1 MLGGW
6 GPGPKEGIGVLKLP
20 IDEQLLMAQKAIENL
35 QKLLVEAR
43 KVHSNAEYRA
53 LSEPVLLEIQ
63 QREQDIFDYLSKTPK
78 ELSLA

>member
-1 MLGGW
+1 M
-6 GPGPKEGIGVLKLP
+6 IRN
-20 IDEQLLMAQKAIENL
+20 DEQLVMAQKAIENL
-35 QKLLVEAR
+35 QKILVEAR

-63 QREQDIFDYLSKTPK
+63 QREQDIFDYLSKTLK

>member
-1 MLGGW
+1 M
-6 GPGPKEGIGVLKLP
+6 IRN
-20 IDEQLLMAQKAIENL
+20 DEQLMTAQKAVENL
-35 QKLLVEAR
+35 QKVLLEAR

-63 QREQDIFDYLSKTPK
+63 QREQDILDYLSKTPK

>member
-1 MLGGW
+1 M
-6 GPGPKEGIGVLKLP
+6 IRN
-20 IDEQLLMAQKAIENL
+20 DEQLMMAQKAIENL
-35 QKLLVEAR
+35 QKILVVAL

-63 QREQDIFDYLSKTPK
+63 QREQDIFDYLSNPHK

>member
-1 MLGGW
+1 M
-6 GPGPKEGIGVLKLP
+6 IRN
-20 IDEQLLMAQKAIENL
+20 DEQLMMAQKAIENL
-35 QKLLVEAR
+35 QKILVEAR

-63 QREQDIFDYLSKTPK
+63 QREQDIFDYLSKTLK

>member
-1 MLGGW
+1 M
-6 GPGPKEGIGVLKLP
+6 IRN
-20 IDEQLLMAQKAIENL
+20 DEQLVVAQKTIENL
-35 QKLLVEAR
+35 QKILVEAR

-63 QREQDIFDYLSKTPK
+63 QREQDIFDYLSKTPR

>member
-1 MLGGW
+1 M
-6 GPGPKEGIGVLKLP
+6 IRN
-20 IDEQLLMAQKAIENL
+20 DEQLMMAQKAIENL
-35 QKLLVEAR
+35 QKILVGAR

-63 QREQDIFDYLSKTPK
+63 QREQNIFDYLSKTPK

>member
-1 MLGGW
+1 M
-6 GPGPKEGIGVLKLP
+6 IRS
-20 IDEQLLMAQKAIENL
+20 DEQLLLAQKAIENL
-35 QKLLVEAR
+35 QKILVEAR

-63 QREQDIFDYLSKTPK
+63 QREQDIFDYLSKTPR

>member
-1 MLGGW
+1 M
-6 GPGPKEGIGVLKLP
+6 IRN
-20 IDEQLLMAQKAIENL
+20 DEQLAMAQKAIENL
-35 QKLLVEAR
+35 QKILGEAQ

-63 QREQDIFDYLSKTPK
+63 QREQDIFDYLSTPPK

>member
-1 MLGGW
+1 M
-6 GPGPKEGIGVLKLP
+6 IRN
-20 IDEQLLMAQKAIENL
+20 DEQLMMAQKAVENL
-35 QKLLVEAR
+35 QKILVEAR

-63 QREQDIFDYLSKTPK
+63 QREQDIFDYLSKTPQ

>member
-1 MLGGW
+1 M
-6 GPGPKEGIGVLKLP
+6 IRN
-20 IDEQLLMAQKAIENL
+20 DEQLTMAQKAIENL
-35 QKLLVEAR
+35 QKILVEAR